1 MKFVSE
7 YKELTGKTFDTVEA
21 CQEAEQGVEKQRKAL
36 SAKEREASKLR
47 KSLAS
52 DVDKAE
58 KNLSDAYSAY
68 DEAKNKVKALLEE
81 FNKQRNDILE
91 PAKKAVRDAE
101 AARTEAIINYNKQCG
116 PYQKTYTGDKAKEEY
131 LRMSKYF
138 DSMVTNFWKDFFN
151 F

>member
-21 CQEAEQGVEKQRKAL
+21 CQEAEKAIEEQRKAASL
-36 SAKEREASKLR
+36 KEKEASKLR
-47 KSLAS
+47 KALAS

-58 KNLSDAYSAY
+58 KSLSDAYAAY
-68 DEAKNKVKALLEE
+68 DEAKNRVKALVED

-138 DSMVTNFWKDFFN
+138 DSMVNNFWKDFFN